1 MIFAIEQVIK
11 NYCSAWR
18 DIRDAFFKYHLVS
31 AMARQE
37 IATRYKRS
45 RIGAFWISIGMA
57 ITIGSIGLVFGQIFK
72 IPLREFLPYFASGT
86 ILWGFISS
94 CLNEGCGSF
103 ISSTGIILQVRMPLF
118 VHVMSLVQ
126 KNVIIFTHN
135 IVILPVVFFVF
146 LYPLNARC
154 FLAVPGFLLLLINIA
169 WMVLILGTVC
179 ARFRDVTQIVQNAV
193 GVLYFVTPIIWNPD
207 LIPGRPGQFLL
218 NYNPFYHLV
227 SIVRAPLLG
236 EMPNA
241 INWIFATTLALVGW
255 AIALPTF
262 GRFRNRIAYWL

>member
-1 MIFAIEQVIK
+1 MMFAAEQIVK

-18 DIRDAFFKYHLVS
+18 DICESFRKHHLVFT
-31 AMARQE
+31 MARQE
-37 IATRYKRS
+37 IATCYKRS

-57 ITIGSIGLVFGQIFK
+57 ISIGCIGLVFGQIFK
-72 IPLREFLPYFASGT
+72 IPIREFLPYFSTGT

-118 VHVMSLVQ
+118 VHVMSLIQ

-135 IVILPVVFFVF
+135 IVILPVVFFIF
-146 LYPLNARC
+146 LYPVNASC
-154 FLAVPGFLLLLINIA
+154 FLAIPGFLLLLANLA

-193 GVLYFVTPIIWNPD
+193 GVLYFVTPIMWNPD
-207 LIPGRPGQFLL
+207 LMPARVGSLIM
-218 NYNPFYHLV
+218 NCNPCYHLI

-236 EMPNA
+236 ELPHA
-241 INWIFATTLALVGW
+241 LNWIFCVTLALVGW
-255 AIALPTF
+255 TIALQVF
-262 GRFRNRIAYWL
+262 GRLRNRIAYWL